1 MGVGGPQEGLAASSS
16 LPVGPV
22 CEGAELETKVG
33 LGGSVDSRLAME
45 QMLGWEGLPLPR
57 ERL

>member
-1 MGVGGPQEGLAASSS
+1 M
-16 LPVGPV
+16 
-22 CEGAELETKVG
+22 LEMKVG
-33 LGGSVDSRLAME
+33 LEGSVDSRLAME